1 MGTARKFNNVLHNE
15 IDVHAA
21 WLPVTNTFRLGDYG
35 VISDGVFVK
44 VGNIDEFGVRFNA
57 ISGQPTQLKFRSE
70 GIRVRRFVAGVE
82 TAALPNADIGAKLV
96 IEFGVADSF
105 FINAELAVQ
114 EMQSINQVGAAL
126 RKLDAWKRRYRVI
139 SSTYVGDGCTIL
151 SSRRAN
157 SKVEI
162 SGRADLLNLLNLGK
176 VDAGLAISAE
186 DDIGLEIVGQ
196 SGVLGLRMFK
206 LQFFDG
212 TQVLRGSD
220 GAEIEQVTEADLE
233 DDV

>member
-1 MGTARKFNNVLHNE
+1 MGTARQFNKVLHSE

-44 VGNIDEFGVRFNA
+44 VGNIDEFGVRFSA
-57 ISGQPTQLKFRSE
+57 ISGQPMQLKFRSE
-70 GIRVRRFVAGVE
+70 GTRIRRFIAGVE
-82 TAALPNADIGAKLV
+82 TAALPDVDIGAKLV
-96 IEFGVADSF
+96 IEFGAADSF
-105 FINAELAVQ
+105 FINAELNVQ

-126 RKLDAWKRRYRVI
+126 RNLDAWKRRYRVI
-139 SSTYVGDGCTIL
+139 SSTYAGDGCTIL

-162 SGRADLLNLLNLGK
+162 SGRADLLNLLNVGK
-176 VDAGLAISAE
+176 ADAGLMISAE

-196 SGVLGLRMFK
+196 RGVLGLRMFT
-206 LQFFDG
+206 LRFFDG
-212 TQVLRGSD
+212 TQVLGRPD
-220 GAEIEQVTEADLE
+220 GEEIEQVTEADPE